1 MKEIIEENALNVND
15 LLKEINTD
23 YTTMCNMYF
32 DTMSELKFHTIKE
45 ICVACMC
52 VSFYIAKKYDFAL
65 LESLFLELKK
75 IIPNNPIIIPII
87 STIADIANSLGL

>member
-1 MKEIIEENALNVND
+1 MKEIIEEDALNVND

-23 YTTMCNMYF
+23 YTTMCNIYF

-65 LESLFLELKK
+65 LESLFL
-75 IIPNNPIIIPII
+75 NMI
-87 STIADIANSLGL
+87 SLACAKQFEKDGKDFFTKRLEVQH